1 MINMNQAKNHPLFT
15 PYQIG
20 AHQLMNRTVVAP
32 MTRNSASARGI
43 PTQQMEAYYLNFAKG
58 GFGMIITEG
67 IYTDEIASR
76 ANLHQPGIVS
86 TEQQHAWAE
95 LVSGMKVFPVKFICQ
110 LMHAGALSE
119 LVDHSQAPSAVQ
131 PLGDYSLPK
140 KMTLSDFEIARRGFV
155 NAAMA
160 AERCGFDGVELH
172 SANGYLLDQMITD
185 YTNLRE
191 DEYGGTMENRFR
203 LLNSIVMDIEAATKE
218 NFIIGLRLS
227 ESKVNDLTYRMPG
240 GADDAR
246 RILREAAKL
255 PLSYIH
261 IAAEGGIW
269 ERECRYPD
277 GSSYGSLARE
287 LCGIPVIVN
296 GGMHDVEL
304 GRWILENGHGDLLS
318 IGRAAIADPHWP
330 QKIQSGDAPVFFNKA
345 MIKPSLTLSNTMS
358 YFENLQ
364 NQVFSNETL
373 RR

>member
-1 MINMNQAKNHPLFT
+1 MINMKQATTHPLFA
-15 PYQIG
+15 PYEIG
-20 AHQLMNRTVVAP
+20 THQLINRTVVAP
-32 MTRNSASARGI
+32 MTRNSASAKGI

-67 IYTDEIASR
+67 VYTDEIASR
-76 ANLHQPGIVS
+76 ANIHQPGIVS
-86 TEQQHAWAE
+86 IEQQQAWAE
-95 LVSGMKVFPVKFICQ
+95 LVSGIKAFPVKFICQ

-119 LVDHSQAPSAVQ
+119 FVDHPQAPSAVQ
-131 PLGDYSLPK
+131 PLGGYSLPG

-155 NAAMA
+155 NAAIA

-185 YTNLRE
+185 YTNLRD
-191 DEYGGTMENRFR
+191 DEYGGSMENRFR
-203 LLNSIVMDIEAATKE
+203 LLNSIVMEIKAATKE
-218 NFIIGLRLS
+218 NFLIGLRLS

-246 RILREAAKL
+246 KVLREAGKL

-318 IGRAAIADPHWP
+318 IGRAAIADPQWP
-330 QKIQSGDAPVFFNKA
+330 LKIQSGDAPVLFNKA
-345 MIKPSLTLSNTMS
+345 MIKPSLTLSNTRA
-358 YFENLQ
+358 YFER
-364 NQVFSNETL
+364 VT
-373 RR
+373 